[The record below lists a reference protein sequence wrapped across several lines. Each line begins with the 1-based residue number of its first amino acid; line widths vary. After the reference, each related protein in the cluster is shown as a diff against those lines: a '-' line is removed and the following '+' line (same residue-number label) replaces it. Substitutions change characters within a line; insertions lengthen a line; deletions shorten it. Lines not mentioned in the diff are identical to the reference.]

1 MIAVNE
7 DTLKDILEGK
17 RDTSGDLRSRAIC
30 ISISEIK
37 LLCKSIVKQK
47 EDLTPKYNK
56 IVKLAEQ

>member
-7 DTLKDILEGK
+7 GKWKDILVGK
-17 RDTSGDLRSRAIC
+17 RNTSGDLRSRAIC
-30 ISISEIK
+30 ISVSEIK

-47 EDLTPKYNK
+47 EDLTPKYNT